1 MPLYLIATPIG
12 NLEDITYRAVRLLGE
27 VDRIACED
35 TRHTRHLL
43 TRYGIATPTI
53 SYHEHN
59 EAQRIPAL
67 LAGLLRGESLALVS
81 DAGTPGISDP
91 GHRLVRA
98 AIEQGIE
105 VVPIPGPTA
114 CIAALIA
121 SGLPTDSFFFVG
133 FLPARQQARRT
144 RLEEIRPSP
153 ATLLLHEA
161 PHRLRETLVDASQIL
176 GDRVAVVAR
185 ELTKFHEQFHSGSL
199 SELAEYFTATPPRGE
214 MTLVIA
220 GCRDHNQ
227 DFASPGHSLVEE
239 VARLQASEGVSPNE
253 ALRRLA
259 RQSGLSRRDLYRQY
273 LDERGAGLPSEEGES
288 FPPESSTD
296 DSGPDRSE

>member
-59 EAQRIPAL
+59 ETQRIPAL
-67 LAGLLRGESLALVS
+67 LSGLLRGESVALVS

-105 VVPIPGPTA
+105 VVPVPGPTA

-133 FLPARQQARRT
+133 FLPARQQARRA
-144 RLEEIRPSP
+144 RLEEIRLSP

-161 PHRLRETLVDASQIL
+161 PHRLRETLADALQIL

-185 ELTKFHEQFHSGSL
+185 ELTKLHEQFHRGSL
-199 SELAEYFTATPPRGE
+199 SELTEYFAATPPRGE

-227 DFASPGHSLVEE
+227 GLAALGHSLAEE
-239 VARLQASEGVSPNE
+239 VARLQASEGISPNE

-259 RQSGLSRRDLYRQY
+259 RQYGLSRRDLYRQY
-273 LDERGAGLPSEEGES
+273 LDERGPGLPSEEGES
-288 FPPESSTD
+288 LPAESSD
-296 DSGPDRSE
+296 DDLGPDQPV

>member
-27 VDRIACED
+27 VDRVACED

-43 TRYGIATPTI
+43 THYGIATPTI

-67 LAGLLRGESLALVS
+67 LAGLLRGESVALVT

-105 VVPIPGPTA
+105 VIPVPGPTA

-133 FLPARQQARRT
+133 FLPARQQARRA
-144 RLEEIRPSP
+144 RLEEIRSCP

-161 PHRLRETLVDASQIL
+161 PHRLREALADLSLIL
-176 GDRVAVVAR
+176 GDRLAVVAR
-185 ELTKFHEQFHSGSL
+185 ELTKLHEQFHRGSL
-199 SELAEYFTATPPRGE
+199 AELAQYFTATQPRGE

-220 GCRDHNQ
+220 GYRDHNQ
-227 DFASPGHSLVEE
+227 GLASLGHSLVEE
-239 VARLQASEGVSPNE
+239 VAQRQASEGVSPNE
-253 ALRRLA
+253 ALRRIA
-259 RQSGLSRRDLYRQY
+259 RQHGLSRRDLYRQY
-273 LDERGAGLPSEEGES
+273 LDERGVGLPSEEGES
-288 FPPESSTD
+288 LPAESSED
-296 DSGPDRSE
+296 DSGLDRSE